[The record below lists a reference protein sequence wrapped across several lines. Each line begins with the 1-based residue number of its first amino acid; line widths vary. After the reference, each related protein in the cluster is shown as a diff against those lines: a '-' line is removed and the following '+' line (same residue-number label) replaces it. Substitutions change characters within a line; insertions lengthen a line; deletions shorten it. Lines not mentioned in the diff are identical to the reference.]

1 MRSARGGIVL
11 GWIFKIVV
19 LLAILGVASF
29 ETGAIIV
36 SKVTVDRVA
45 IDASQEAGR
54 VYAGSRDADKAE
66 QAAKQVAAKDG
77 VSVTG
82 FRIIAEGKYVEVTC
96 TKKASTFIVQHVG
109 FLKRFATARSTHDG
123 LVQ

>member
-1 MRSARGGIVL
+1 MKSARGGIVL
-11 GWIFKIVV
+11 GWILKIVV
-19 LLAILGVASF
+19 LLAILAVASF

-45 IDASQEAGR
+45 IDAAQEAGQ
-54 VYAGSRDADKAE
+54 VFATSHDESKAE
-66 QAAKQVAAKDG
+66 DTAREVAAKDG
-77 VSVTG
+77 VAVTHFKVVTG
-82 FRIIAEGKYVEVTC
+82 GKYVEVTC
-96 TKKASTFIVQHVG
+96 SKKASTFIVQHVG